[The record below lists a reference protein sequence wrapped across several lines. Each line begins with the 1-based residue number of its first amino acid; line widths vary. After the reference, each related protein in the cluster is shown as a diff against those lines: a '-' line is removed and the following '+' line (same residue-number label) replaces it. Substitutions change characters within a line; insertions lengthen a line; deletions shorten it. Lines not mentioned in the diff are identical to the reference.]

1 MERSS
6 CGSMLLS
13 SSNPFANV
21 GNNSNNVSNGNA
33 GPGYFNNTNGSSN
46 TNNGS
51 RLKIT

>member
-21 GNNSNNVSNGNA
+21 GNNSNYVSNGNA
-33 GPGYFNNTNGSSN
+33 GPGYFNYTNGSSN